1 MFEKVVLV
9 LMCSHPQLLFS
20 IVEVFNTDQYL
31 ANGDTG
37 HNSLVLESEGREE
50 VLNEL
55 RNVFMGFH
63 IAM

>member
-1 MFEKVVLV
+1 
-9 LMCSHPQLLFS
+9 MCSHPQLLFS
-20 IVEVFNTDQYL
+20 IVEVFNTDEYL

-50 VLNEL
+50 VLNES